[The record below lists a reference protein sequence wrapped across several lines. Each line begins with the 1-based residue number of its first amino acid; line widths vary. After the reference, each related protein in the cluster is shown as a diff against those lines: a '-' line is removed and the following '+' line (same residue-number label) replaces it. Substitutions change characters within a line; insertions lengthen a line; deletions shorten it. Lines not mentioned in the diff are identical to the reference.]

1 MPKKKRWP
9 TVPKAVSGM
18 AGPIKVQQR
27 RGALTAPDGDDCW
40 GIYFPQ
46 KRTIALAGGMPP
58 ALRWHTLIHE
68 WAHAWIIDA
77 GLANILHGKS
87 EAELTRNVEI
97 VCDTLAT
104 AAVRSMLTAL
114 GLDPTE
120 KSK

>member
-1 MPKKKRWP
+1 MPRRRWP
-9 TVPKAVSGM
+9 AVPKVVSGL
-18 AGPIKVQQR
+18 AGPIRVSQR

-40 GIYFPQ
+40 GLYLPA

-104 AAVRSMLTAL
+104 AAVRSRVTAL

>member
-1 MPKKKRWP
+1 VAKRWP
-9 TVPKAVSGM
+9 PIPKAVSGL
-18 AGPIKVQQR
+18 AGPVKVSQR

-40 GIYFPQ
+40 GLYIPP

-77 GLANILHGKS
+77 GLPNLLHGADD
-87 EAELTRNVEI
+87 AELTRNVEV

-104 AAVRSMLTAL
+104 AMIRAMSKHLK
-114 GLDPTE
+114 LDPKE
-120 KSK
+120 K